1 MNSERKPPEGHD
13 TDAIINSVLVSG
25 AGANAAVLHW
35 WQPLQTAKMGTALCM
50 AMSTE
55 CKWSRRMA
63 ILQPPDHRW
72 RRKGTAC
79 CVCASVRKQNRLVN
93 TGLFLP
99 HSINMILTK
108 EIVFVILITQ
118 KNG

>member
-13 TDAIINSVLVSG
+13 ADAIINSVLGSG
-25 AGANAAVLHW
+25 AGANAAVWHW
-35 WQPLQTAKMGTALCM
+35 WHLLQTVKMGTALCM
-50 AMSTE
+50 AMPTE
-55 CKWSRRMA
+55 WKWSSRMA
-63 ILQPPDHRW
+63 MLQPPNHRS

-99 HSINMILTK
+99 HSINVILTK